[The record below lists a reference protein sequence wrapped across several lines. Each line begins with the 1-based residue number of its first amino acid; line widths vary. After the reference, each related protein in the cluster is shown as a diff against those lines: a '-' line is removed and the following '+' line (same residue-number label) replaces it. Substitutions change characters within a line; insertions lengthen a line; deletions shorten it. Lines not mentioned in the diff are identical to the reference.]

1 MNIRI
6 KPELESLASCRG
18 LSVAAFTSIDNA
30 LEHSIELASTPVRPT
45 RPPSRS
51 IDLSWTK
58 PLIEQAEA
66 SIAAGKCVDF
76 EDAFGRIDRHL
87 KSLG

>member
-6 KPELESLASCRG
+6 KPELEAWLRAEVERG
-18 LSVAAFTSIDNA
+18 AFTSIDNA
-30 LEHSIELASTPVRPT
+30 LEHSIELARADEATVKA
-45 RPPSRS
+45 